1 MQKFIF
7 LSIFVLVFTL
17 SCKDKKLLFENNL
30 IPKPLELNFN
40 NGELEVK
47 DNIYLVFTDN
57 SVDAQRVQNFV
68 KNFLGSVYN
77 VSVVSEKQKDGTNIF
92 FKIAGEGDNESYTL
106 NIDKNG
112 VELVSP
118 AYNGLFLGFQT
129 LRQLFPAELEA
140 GEKPETVN
148 LPYVSIKDSPRFKY
162 RGMHMDVCR
171 HFFGVENVK
180 TYIDMLVMHK
190 FNTLHMHLTDDQ
202 GWRIE
207 IKAFPNLSTISS
219 TRRGTVIK
227 QNWGEYDEIPVSG
240 MFTQDQIREI
250 VKYAEDRFITIIPEI
265 EMPGHAL
272 AALAAYPELGCTGG
286 PYEVSRTWGVFD
298 DVFCAGNEKTF
309 EFFEKVIDEVVELFP
324 NSPYIHVGGDE
335 CPKVRWKECPKC
347 QQRIKDENLANE
359 EELQSYF
366 ITRMEKYIN
375 SKGKRIIGWDEILEG
390 GLAPDAIAS

>member
-1 MQKFIF
+1 M
-7 LSIFVLVFTL
+7 FTL
-17 SCKDKKLLFENNL
+17 SCKDKKNYSFENNL

-335 CPKVRWKECPKC
+335 CPKVK
-347 QQRIKDENLANE
+347 
-359 EELQSYF
+359 
-366 ITRMEKYIN
+366 
-375 SKGKRIIGWDEILEG
+375 
-390 GLAPDAIAS
+390 